1 MNADNTGDLELG
13 FQGGVKGYSVVRTED
28 IFDPD
33 SKWTSGI
40 SIKFGPDLATREL
53 DLQSIIQVEPKV
65 YVRYTWNY
73 SDYIVVEED
82 GEEWDNNLPYEWLPT
97 IDQDDDS
104 TWPRDGRKEWYV
116 DGELVKVRVWEFGNE
131 DWDK

>member
-1 MNADNTGDLELG
+1 MNADGTGDLELG

-40 SIKFGPDLATREL
+40 NIKFGPDLATREL

-82 GEEWDNNLPYEWLPT
+82 AEEWDNNLPYEWLPI

>member
-1 MNADNTGDLELG
+1 MNADGTGDLELG

-28 IFDPD
+28 MFDPD

-40 SIKFGPDLATREL
+40 NIKFGPDLATREL

-104 TWPRDGRKEWYV
+104 TWPRDGHKEWYV

>member
-1 MNADNTGDLELG
+1 MNASNTEDLELG
-13 FQGGVKGYSVVRTED
+13 FTGGFKGYSVVRTTNM
-28 IFDPD
+28 FDRD

-53 DLQSIIQVEPKV
+53 DLQSIIQVEPRV

-82 GEEWDNNLPYEWLPT
+82 AEEWDNNLPYEWLPT

-104 TWPRDGRKEWYV
+104 TWPQDGRKEWYV
-116 DGELVKVRVWEFGNE
+116 DGELVKVRHWEFGNE

>member
-1 MNADNTGDLELG
+1 MNADGTGDLELG
-13 FQGGVKGYSVVRTED
+13 FQGGVKGYTVVRTED

-40 SIKFGPDLATREL
+40 NIKFGPDLATREL

-104 TWPRDGRKEWYV
+104 TWPRDGHKEWYV

>member
-1 MNADNTGDLELG
+1 MNASNTEDLELG
-13 FQGGVKGYSVVRTED
+13 FTGGFKGYSVVRTTNM
-28 IFDPD
+28 FDRD

-53 DLQSIIQVEPKV
+53 DLQSIIQVEPRV

-82 GEEWDNNLPYEWLPT
+82 AEEWDNNLPYEWLPT

-104 TWPRDGRKEWYV
+104 TWPQDGRKEWYV
-116 DGELVKVRVWEFGNE
+116 DGELVKVRNWEFGNE